1 VEVRVTAPVT
11 TPQEEISAK
20 IRDLAEQKMPYHSIE
35 QELAKD
41 GVFISYRTIARRL
54 QDELITVG

>member
-20 IRDLAEQKMPYHSIE
+20 IKDLVGQGMSYHSIE

-41 GVFISYRTIARRL
+41 GVFISYRTISPASSR
-54 QDELITVG
+54 